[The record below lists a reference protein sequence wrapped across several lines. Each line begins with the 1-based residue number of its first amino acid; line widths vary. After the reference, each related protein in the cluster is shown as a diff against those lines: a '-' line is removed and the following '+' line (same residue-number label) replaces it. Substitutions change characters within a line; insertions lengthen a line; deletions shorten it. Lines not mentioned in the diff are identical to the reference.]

1 MGRLYRR
8 RKNGPWYADYEDPN
22 GVRWRFSTRVTDKK
36 VAATILAQRER
47 DDAAQAAAGL
57 ASDAT
62 GRTIEDLTWHLAV
75 EAHTN
80 TSGKPISAGTRKM
93 YREKGGHLNRLLR
106 VCGGC
111 AVNGDLA
118 AVEACEAKHGSI
130 ELTKLKRAD
139 VVRYIDHRIAEG
151 AARTTIKK
159 ELNTLSVAFKHAGN
173 RGWVPHSAAIECVP
187 RFAAQSEPR
196 TRWLTLEE
204 FPKLLAALDTTAW
217 MAKRVSRIKTDE
229 AERRL
234 REHREHVA
242 DRQLFV
248 TVACF
253 TGAELAALSRFD
265 WADVYFAIDQVRVPG
280 TKNATRDRTIDL
292 DPQLKLAL
300 LRVPP
305 ERRHGPV
312 LRPWVNA
319 CTDLRAACKRAGIDR
334 VTPHTFRHTFGSWLV
349 QAGVDT
355 FVVGKLMGHKDS
367 KMVERYYGHLAP
379 KNKSEAM
386 ARLPRFPALFPS
398 ETSAAGTTEPCA
410 AGVPNLVAIPGAYGV
425 HCAPGALAAETQ
437 NPPVL
442 EEKQAVST
450 TLRGEGRRTRTFN
463 QRIKSTVAAG
473 TQAFE
478 VSAKIPIW
486 RVNAATPVSRDGPA
500 KDLGRPS
507 PLASG
512 RLGHGRAATSPPA
525 APRAR

>member
-1 MGRLYRR
+1 MASHLYRR
-8 RKNGPWYADYEDPN
+8 KAGGIWWADYTDPA
-22 GVRWRFSTRVTDKK
+22 GIRQRFSTRVTDKK
-36 VAATILAQRER
+36 AAATILAQRER
-47 DDAAQAAAGL
+47 DAAAQAAAGL

-118 AVEACEAKHGSI
+118 AVEDCEARHGSI

-159 ELNTLSVAFKHAGN
+159 ELNTLSVALKHAGN

-187 RFAAQSEPR
+187 PFAAQSEPR
-196 TRWLTLEE
+196 TRWLTLDE
-204 FPKLLAALDTTAW
+204 FPKLLAALDTTEW
-217 MAKRVSRIKTDE
+217 MAKRVSDLEPEE
-229 AERRL
+229 AERKL
-234 REHREHVA
+234 REHSEHVA

-253 TGAELAALSRFD
+253 TGAELSALSRLD
-265 WADVYFAIDQVRVPG
+265 WTDVDFVAGRIRIPG

-292 DPQLKLAL
+292 DPQLAAAL
-300 LRVPP
+300 RRVPP
-305 ERRHGPV
+305 ERRSGPV
-312 LRPWVNA
+312 LRPWANA
-319 CTDLRAACKRAGIDR
+319 CTDLRAACKRAGIER

-386 ARLPRFPALFPS
+386 ARLPRFPALFPL
-398 ETSAAGTTEPCA
+398 ETAMAGVAEPCD
-410 AGVPNLVAIPGAYGV
+410 AGVPNLVAIPGADG
-425 HCAPGALAAETQ
+425 APGATPAPAPKRTKAAISD
-437 NPPVL
+437 
-442 EEKQAVST
+442 EKRPLSASS
-450 TLRGEGRRTRTFN
+450 GSEGRRTRTFN
-463 QRIKSTVAAG
+463 QRIKS
-473 TQAFE
+473 
-478 VSAKIPIW
+478 PM
-486 RVNAATPVSRDGPA
+486 
-500 KDLGRPS
+500 LY
-507 PLASG
+507 
-512 RLGHGRAATSPPA
+512 H
-525 APRAR
+525 

>member
-1 MGRLYRR
+1 MASHLYRR
-8 RKNGPWYADYEDPN
+8 KAGGIWWADYTDPA
-22 GVRWRFSTRVTDKK
+22 GIRQRFSTRVTDKK
-36 VAATILAQRER
+36 AAATILAQRER

-62 GRTIEDLTWHLAV
+62 GRTVEDLTWHLAV

-111 AVNGDLA
+111 AVNGDLV

-139 VVRYIDHRIAEG
+139 VVRYVDHRIAEG

-159 ELNTLSVAFKHAGN
+159 ELNTLSVALKHASN
-173 RGWVPHSAAIECVP
+173 RGWGSHSASFECVP
-187 RFAAQSEPR
+187 PFAAQSEPR
-196 TRWLTLEE
+196 TRWLTHDE
-204 FPKLLAALDTTAW
+204 FPKLVAALDTTEW
-217 MAKRVSRIKTDE
+217 MAKRASGLEPDE

-248 TVACF
+248 MVACL
-253 TGAELAALSRFD
+253 TGAELSALMRLD
-265 WADVYFAIDQVRVPG
+265 WTDVDFIAGRIRLPG

-292 DPQLKLAL
+292 DPQLAAAFR
-300 LRVPP
+300 RVPS
-305 ERRHGPV
+305 ERRIGPA
-312 LRPWVNA
+312 LRPWANA
-319 CTDLRAACKRAGIDR
+319 CTDLRAACKRAGIER

-386 ARLPRFPALFPS
+386 ARLPRFPALFLS
-398 ETSAAGTTEPCA
+398 ETPAADPAEPCD
-410 AGVPNLVAIPGAYGV
+410 AGVPNLVAIPGADGT
-425 HCAPGALAAETQ
+425 HGAVATPTFRTKKAAIS
-437 NPPVL
+437 
-442 EEKQAVST
+442 EEKRPLSS

-463 QRIKSTVAAG
+463 QRIKS
-473 TQAFE
+473 
-478 VSAKIPIW
+478 PM
-486 RVNAATPVSRDGPA
+486 
-500 KDLGRPS
+500 LY
-507 PLASG
+507 
-512 RLGHGRAATSPPA
+512 H
-525 APRAR
+525 